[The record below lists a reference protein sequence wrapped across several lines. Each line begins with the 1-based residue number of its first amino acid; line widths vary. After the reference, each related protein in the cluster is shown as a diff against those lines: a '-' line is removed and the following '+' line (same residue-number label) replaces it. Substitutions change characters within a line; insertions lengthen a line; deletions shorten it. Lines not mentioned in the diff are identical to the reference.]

1 MKGMQK
7 MKASQ
12 HEIDQILNV
21 YQNRN
26 AYQGDMHNHGATGG
40 TSDGKSTLE
49 QWKIDLERLGM
60 DFVAILDHKQVR
72 HMYLPEWDDSIFIG
86 GTEPSTIIKECTATK
101 RELHYNMIF
110 SDPKQLEELLSE
122 FEEFKFEG
130 GSEGHFSYCA
140 YPRARFLQ
148 IVESVMA
155 RGGFFVYPHPKQ
167 YVNSD
172 DPLEYWFRDGIGIEV
187 FYHDMRNSWTADNYK
202 LWTDLLA
209 LDKRVFAC
217 SGEDGHN
224 VARDTALTTFYAE
237 EKKSSCYIKYM
248 RDGDFTC
255 GSVGIRMCMGDT
267 RMGGSCD
274 FDSKKLI
281 VAVDNFHRSVKNPE
295 HTYRID
301 ILDDKGVAFS
311 EKISCTEPSY
321 FALDAKKVA
330 FYRVEIFDETENLR
344 IAIGNPIWNNNK

>member
-1 MKGMQK
+1 MR
-7 MKASQ
+7 ASQ
-12 HEIDQILNV
+12 NEI
-21 YQNRN
+21 NRIN
-26 AYQGDMHNHGATGG
+26 DIYSGRRAYQGDMHNHGATGG

-86 GTEPSTIIKECTATK
+86 GTEPSTIIRECTATK

-122 FEEFKFEG
+122 FEEFKFSG
-130 GSEGHFSYCA
+130 GSEGHFSYCP
-140 YPRARFLQ
+140 YPKARFLQ
-148 IVESVMA
+148 IIESVMA

-172 DPLEYWFRDGIGIEV
+172 DPLEYWFRDGVGLEI

-202 LWTDLLA
+202 LWTDLLS
-209 LDKRVFAC
+209 LGKRVFAC
-217 SGEDGHN
+217 SGEDGHT
-224 VARDTALTTFYAE
+224 VARDNALTTFYAE
-237 EKKSSCYIKYM
+237 EKKSACYIKYM

-255 GSVGIRMCMGDT
+255 GSVGIRMCLGDT

-274 FDSKKLI
+274 FDGQKLI
-281 VAVDNFHRSVKNPE
+281 VAIDDFHRSIKNPE

-301 ILDDKGVAFS
+301 ILDDKGVVFS
-311 EKISCTEPSY
+311 DKISCTEPSY
-321 FALDAKKVA
+321 FALDAKNVA
-330 FYRVEIFDETENLR
+330 FYRAEVFDETEDLR
-344 IAIGNPIWNNNK
+344 IAIGNPIWNDCNK